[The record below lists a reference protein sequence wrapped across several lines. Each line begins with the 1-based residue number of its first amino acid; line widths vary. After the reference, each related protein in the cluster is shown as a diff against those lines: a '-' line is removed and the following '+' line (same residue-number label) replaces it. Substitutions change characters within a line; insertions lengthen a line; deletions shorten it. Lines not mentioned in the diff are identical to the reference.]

1 MPDGVKTILDISKG
15 HPLFLQLLARR
26 AWQKTESICDKGV
39 VEEALKDELST
50 SQYEYETRYQC
61 VRTKEQRI
69 VLFSLAMNDSV
80 PFSQESMNRYGIV
93 HPNSLNRA
101 VSQLIVMDFIEKLDR
116 GKYRFTD
123 LFFKEFI
130 RRRML

>member
-1 MPDGVKTILDISKG
+1 
-15 HPLFLQLLARR
+15 
-26 AWQKTESICDKGV
+26 
-39 VEEALKDELST
+39 
-50 SQYEYETRYQC
+50 
-61 VRTKEQRI
+61 
-69 VLFSLAMNDSV
+69 MNDIV